1 MLSNKYCIALI
12 GLASPASD
20 LTQWKNTKIIKE
32 GDTLSTRQVKR
43 YLTKT
48 VENHCH
54 ILKRIYK
61 KYT

>member
-1 MLSNKYCIALI
+1 MLSNNYCIALI

-54 ILKRIYK
+54 I
-61 KYT
+61 